1 MNNVATH
8 YLYPA
13 ELFAA
18 PSPYIIT
25 TILGSCVAVCLY
37 DSKLKIGGI
46 NHFMLPFW
54 NGHGLA
60 SPRYGNIAIEK
71 LVERMQNM
79 GCTKTNLSAKVFG
92 GGEVLDTS
100 VNTFNIGSRNI
111 QIAIDILK
119 EYGIPII
126 AKSTGGKKGRKIIY
140 NSYTN
145 EVQQKYI

>member
-1 MNNVATH
+1 MNNVAAH

-18 PSPYIIT
+18 PQPYVIT

-37 DSKLKIGGI
+37 DNKVKIGGI
-46 NHFMLPFW
+46 NHFMLPLW
-54 NGHGLA
+54 NGRGLA

-71 LVERMQNM
+71 LIDRMINM
-79 GCTKTNLSAKVFG
+79 GCSKKNLSAKVFG

-100 VNTFNIGSRNI
+100 ISAFNIGSRNI
-111 QIAIDILK
+111 QIAIDMLN
-119 EYGIPII
+119 EQGIPII